1 MNRSVRSRV
10 FVGAWCALLIL
21 FLATVQAQ
29 ERQTLATHVA
39 APQGSALIGRLAG
52 SQQLHLA
59 ISLQLRNEEQL
70 DALLQQLYDPAS
82 PNYRRFLSVQQF
94 TDQFGPSVV
103 DYQRVIGYLQ
113 SYGLK
118 VTHTYSNRLGV
129 DATGPAADIEQAFQV
144 KLQVYRHPTENR
156 TFYAPDVETSVEAGL
171 PVLSVEGLSTFNL
184 PRSMMKPVHP
194 NQRAHSDQTGSG
206 PGGLFTGSD
215 FRTAYGGGTALNG
228 SGQALGLIE
237 LGSYNLSEVVTYFKN
252 IGQPLN
258 VPITNV
264 LLGGADGIC
273 SLCND
278 GEETLDIEQE
288 ISIAPNASA
297 LIVYEAYTSSV
308 TAYDAY
314 LQVAN
319 DNLVKSVSLSFGW
332 GGVPSQ
338 NADYETVF
346 KEMAAQG
353 QSSFVAS
360 GDAGANCGSGG
371 YPGNSPNITDAG
383 GTVLTTNGAG
393 GAWQSETGWSG
404 SGGGWNTQSPIPS
417 GSPNYLW
424 NQAPAINSTNGGN
437 SNYRNIP
444 DVAAEASDDYF
455 CGYNS
460 CGGTGGTSAAA
471 PKWAGFV
478 ALINQQAA
486 ANATASGSNPTIG
499 LLNPAIYDTSVDASF
514 HDITAGSN
522 YNSSSPAGCTS
533 TEFSAET
540 GFDLVTG
547 WGTPNGP
554 VLINALAPTAAGNPN
569 FSMSATPGTLNLTP
583 GIGGTSFIAVTA
595 VNGFSATTNLTV
607 TIPGSSGSS
616 APAGLTASLSA
627 SSISAGGNPVTLT
640 VSTTSSTPG
649 GTYVVAITGTSGGLT
664 QTAYVTV
671 ALPWFELVPS
681 LAPGLAS
688 TSEGTVP
695 VAGVSITQGGTVIDS
710 IAVEPFNGFSG
721 TVDLALSGTP
731 PSGVTWSLNPV
742 TVTTTTTSTLTE
754 TASNTL
760 PLTGANSP
768 TTILGAT
775 ITGTSAGVPT
785 QSTTINLNLFV
796 NPPASGGSGTAVD
809 LSASYNLSAFYTDAD
824 ETAITT
830 GLDGVGYAYSAN
842 LLNSGLNL
850 SDVQFAFGPPNQ
862 PDAVYG
868 TGTTIPL
875 PAGTFATL
883 QLLATGIE
891 GPQTSQTVTV
901 TYTDSSTS
909 QFTQSFSDWCS
920 HLNGGGCTSTG
931 GNSGESVAVA
941 MPYRDSAGGADNRV
955 FYLYHYSF
963 ALNTSKTVQ
972 SVTLPNNRDVVVL
985 AATLTALAPSY
996 SLSTPSTTTP
1006 ASVNAGTSSTAVVTL
1021 TPTNGYTGSVTL
1033 SCSISPVVT
1042 GSAAPT
1048 CSFSPNPVPVS
1059 AVATATLTFSTVAP
1073 PGRAAVY
1080 GVATRSAP
1088 AQPAPSVARGG
1099 SLLYAAW
1106 IVVPGLALIG
1116 VGFGSKGSRRRK
1128 ALGLSLFW
1136 MMSASLVLLPAC
1148 GGGSSNGGGGGGGC
1162 SSVPSVPTG
1171 LAASSTTS
1179 SATTLTWAAST
1190 ASSGCS
1196 VTGYTAYQNGKSI
1209 ATTTS
1214 PTYNVTGLSASTEY
1228 SFSVAAS
1235 DSDGAS
1241 GQSTAINVTTLSNG
1255 TPSGTYTI
1263 TITGKD
1269 ASGVAQ
1275 AGAAAVVTAVVN

>member
-1 MNRSVRSRV
+1 MNSSARS
-10 FVGAWCALLIL
+10 FVSAWAWCALLFF
-21 FLATVQAQ
+21 FLVRVQAQ
-29 ERQTLATHVA
+29 ERQVLPQRVA
-39 APQGSALIGRLAG
+39 SPEGASLIASLPG

-59 ISLQLRNEEQL
+59 VALPLRNEDQL
-70 DALLQQLYDPAS
+70 NALLQQVYDPAS
-82 PNYRRFLSVQQF
+82 SDYRRFLTVSQF
-94 TDQFGPSVV
+94 TEQFGPTVV

-118 VTHTYSNRLGV
+118 VTHTFANRLAV
-129 DATGPAADIEQAFQV
+129 DVTGPVANIEQAFQV
-144 KLQVYRHPTENR
+144 TMRVYQHPTENR
-156 TFYAPDVETSVEAGL
+156 TFYAPDGEPSVELGF
-171 PVLSVEGLSTFNL
+171 PVLSVEGLSTYSL
-184 PRSMMKPVHP
+184 PHSMMKPVLP
-194 NQRAHSDQTGSG
+194 NQRAHSNQAGSG

-215 FRTAYGGGTALNG
+215 FRTAYGGGTALDG

-252 IGQPLN
+252 IGQPLK

-278 GEETLDIEQE
+278 GEEALDIEQE

-297 LIVYEAYTSSV
+297 LMVYEAYTPSV

-332 GGVPSQ
+332 GGVPSG
-338 NADYETVF
+338 NTDYETVF

-371 YPGNSPNITDAG
+371 YPGNSPNITDTG

-417 GSPNYLW
+417 GSANFLW
-424 NQAPAINSTNGGN
+424 NQEPAINSTNGG
-437 SNYRNIP
+437 SANYRNIP

-486 ANATASGSNPTIG
+486 ANATAAGSNPTLG
-499 LLNPAIYDTSVDASF
+499 LLNPAIYDTSVDADF
-514 HDITAGSN
+514 HDITTGSN
-522 YNSSSPAGCTS
+522 YNSSSPAGCTA
-533 TEFSAET
+533 TEFSAGT
-540 GFDLVTG
+540 GYDLVTG

-554 VLINALAPTAAGNPN
+554 TLINALAPTAAGNPN
-569 FSMSATPGTLNLTP
+569 FSMSATPDTLSLTP
-583 GIGGTSFIAVTA
+583 GAGGTSSIAVTA
-595 VNGFSATTNLTV
+595 VNGLSATANLTV
-607 TIPGSSGSS
+607 TIPGSSGSN
-616 APAGLTASLSA
+616 APPGLGASLSA
-627 SSISAGGNPVTLT
+627 SSIPAGGSPVTLT

-649 GTYVVAITGTSGGLT
+649 GTYLVAITGTSGGLT

-695 VAGVSITQGGTVIDS
+695 VAGVSINQGGTVTDT

-721 TVDLALSGTP
+721 TVNLALSGTP
-731 PSGVTWSLNPV
+731 PSGVTWSFSPA
-742 TVTTTTTSTLTE
+742 TATTTTTSTLTE

-760 PLTGANSP
+760 ALTGANSP
-768 TTILGAT
+768 TTVLGAT
-775 ITGTSAGVPT
+775 ITGTSAGVPP
-785 QSTTINLNLFV
+785 QSTTVNLNLFV
-796 NPPASGGSGTAVD
+796 NPPATGGSGTAVD

-842 LLNSGLNL
+842 LLNSGLDL
-850 SDVQFAFGPPNQ
+850 DGVQFTFGPANQ
-862 PDAVYG
+862 SNAVYG
-868 TGTTIPL
+868 TGTPITL
-875 PAGTFATL
+875 PAGTFANL

-891 GPQTSQTVTV
+891 GNQASQTVTV
-901 TYTDSSTS
+901 TYTDNSTS
-909 QFTQSFSDWCS
+909 TFMQSFSDWCS

-955 FYLYHYSF
+955 FYLYHYSL
-963 ALNTSKTVQ
+963 ALNTGKTVQ
-972 SVTLPNNRDVVVL
+972 SVTLPNNRNVVVL
-985 AATLTALAPSY
+985 AATLTTAPPSY
-996 SLSTPSTTTP
+996 SLSAPSMTTP
-1006 ASVNAGTSSTAVVTL
+1006 VSVNAGASSTAAVTL
-1021 TPTNGYTGSVTL
+1021 TPANGYTGSVTL

-1048 CSFSPNPVPVS
+1048 CSFGPNPVSVTS
-1059 AVATATLTFSTVAP
+1059 GAATATLTFSTVAP
-1073 PGRAAVY
+1073 PGRAALHR
-1080 GVATRSAP
+1080 VAGARH
-1088 AQPAPSVARGG
+1088 QPASEASPRG
-1099 SLLYAAW
+1099 SLLYGSL
-1106 IVVPGLALIG
+1106 IVVPSLALVGIG
-1116 VGFGSKGSRRRK
+1116 FSSKDSRRK
-1128 ALGLSLFW
+1128 KLVGLSIFW
-1136 MMSASLVLLPAC
+1136 MMSASLLLLPAC
-1148 GGGSSNGGGGGGGC
+1148 GGGSSNSGGGGSGC

-1179 SATTLTWAAST
+1179 SDTTLTWTAST

-1196 VTGYTAYQNGKSI
+1196 VTGYTVYQNGTSI

-1214 PTYNVTGLSASTEY
+1214 PTYNVTGLSASTQY
-1228 SFSVAAS
+1228 NFSVAAT

-1241 GQSTAINVTTLSNG
+1241 AQSTAISVTTLSNG
-1255 TPSGTYTI
+1255 TASGTYTI

-1269 ASGVAQ
+1269 ANGVVQ
-1275 AGAAAVVTAVVN
+1275 TGGAAAVTVVVN